1 MVRLRVCP
9 CFRLSGYEEFME
21 PVANRPWDAWHV
33 LNDGKRFIIN
43 YVSDGFYNYF
53 KHLLHSPMC
62 REYTENIQALIFPQ
76 FSFGSLGWR
85 RQDSTFQHVF
95 TNPKG

>member
-9 CFRLSGYEEFME
+9 CFRLSEYDEFME

-33 LNDGKRFIIN
+33 VKDEKRFIIN
-43 YVSDGFYNYF
+43 YVSDGFYNYL

-62 REYTENIQALIFPQ
+62 REYTGLNFPTV
-76 FSFGSLGWR
+76 FVWLSRLEEL
-85 RQDSTFQHVF
+85 RQHFIQHVF
-95 TNPKG
+95 TSAQG